1 MTASATRPLPHPL
14 RARLEACFGADLAHV
29 RLHEGPAAAR
39 IAGEAGGIACALEGR
54 HVFLGAVPR
63 ALRGVVVAHEVAHLV
78 QQRRPG
84 PPGPVAAAEH
94 EAHAAAHAALAG
106 RAAPI
111 RLALAPRAPAC
122 WGEAGHYYT
131 VYFVALAAGIRDPLA
146 YRLAFWTQM
155 ADEIDELN
163 AVPAGIEMV
172 KEDIASYASDRYA
185 DMAAGYANL
194 EREILGKVFGNS
206 PYAQY
211 VVPPPAIAR
220 YERSEAYFNW
230 LNVQR
235 GLHALTGRESEAE
248 TDRRV
253 SLTGSYSAQRNEF
266 EFGLSLHPL
275 GDSFAHRDDSNGRM
289 FAPPLGHGP
298 KGHEPDVL
306 GEHRRK
312 LYRRYVATLHRVLT
326 RGAGTTRGA
335 TLTEEATVAALDT
348 IIPVKRSLSED
359 QIRALSRRPGKEG
372 IDPLLSAM
380 RANARASEPDEEKQI
395 AQIRALARS
404 EIGLSMQ
411 PYQPETFESGAFSGF
426 HAPPG
431 IAVPRA
437 LVQRAL
443 ILAREWS

>member
-1 MTASATRPLPHPL
+1 
-14 RARLEACFGADLAHV
+14 AR
-29 RLHEGPAAAR
+29 PAAAER
-39 IAGEAGGIACALEGR
+39 EAE
-54 HVFLGAVPR
+54 
-63 ALRGVVVAHEVAHLV
+63 
-78 QQRRPG
+78 
-84 PPGPVAAAEH
+84 
-94 EAHAAAHAALAG
+94 
-106 RAAPI
+106 RAARAAI
-111 RLALAPRAPAC
+111 VGRRAAIGLALDPRDPAC

-131 VYFVALAAGIRDPLA
+131 VYFVALAAGIGDPLA

-185 DMAAGYANL
+185 DMVAGYANF
-194 EREILGKVFGNS
+194 ERSILAEVFRNS
-206 PYAQY
+206 PYAQH

-235 GLHALTGRESEAE
+235 GLHALTGRECEAE
-248 TDRRV
+248 TRRRMDI
-253 SLTGSYSAQRNEF
+253 SGAYNPSRGQEF

-306 GEHRRK
+306 GEHRRA
-312 LYRRYVATLHRVLT
+312 LYRRYVGTLHQVLT
-326 RGAGTTRGA
+326 RAAGTTRGA
-335 TLTEEATVAALDT
+335 PLSEAATVAALDT
-348 IIPVKRSLSED
+348 IIPVRRSLSDD

-372 IDPLLSAM
+372 YDPLLSAM

-395 AQIRALARS
+395 AQIRGLARS
-404 EIGLSMQ
+404 EIGVAMQ
-411 PYQPETFESGAFSGF
+411 PYQPETFDSGAFSSF
-426 HAPPG
+426 RAPPG
-431 IAVPRA
+431 ISVPLA
-437 LVQRAL
+437 YVQRAMV
-443 ILAREWS
+443 LAREWG